1 MKTFEELDCWKLSRE
16 LKKDVSRIVKSFPDN
31 EKYKLVDQMLRCSR
45 SVTSNI
51 AEGFG
56 KFYLKDN
63 IRYCRNSKGS
73 LNELKDHFITA
84 FDEDYIDIK
93 LLTSKK
99 LEIDRCIQ
107 VLNGYM
113 NYLNKMNE

>member
-1 MKTFEELDCWKLSRE
+1 MKSFKELDCWKLSRE
-16 LKKDVSRIVKSFPDN
+16 LRIDVSRIVKSFPEE
-31 EKYKLVDQMLRCSR
+31 EKKRLTDQMLRCSR
-45 SVTSNI
+45 SVTNNI

-73 LNELKDHFITA
+73 LNELIDHFSVSY
-84 FDEDYIDIK
+84 DEGLISES
-93 LLTSKK
+93 LLKDK
-99 LEIDRCIQ
+99 EEQIDRCLQ

-113 NYLNKMNE
+113 NYLQKM